1 MNEKDKEILNDV
13 LEFNNF
19 DLYSK
24 EDDTEITYEVKKYYD
39 DLLDEYFK
47 GELNW

>member
-1 MNEKDKEILNDV
+1 MMKKDLEIYNIYHTDDDP
-13 LEFNNF
+13 EFI
-19 DLYSK
+19 LLGY
-24 EDDTEITYEVKKYYD
+24 DTEITYEVKKYYD